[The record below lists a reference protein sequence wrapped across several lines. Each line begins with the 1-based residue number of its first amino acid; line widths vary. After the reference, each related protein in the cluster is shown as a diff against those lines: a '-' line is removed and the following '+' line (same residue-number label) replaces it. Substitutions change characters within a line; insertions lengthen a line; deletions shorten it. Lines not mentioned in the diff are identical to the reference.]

1 MSLSGEGCTSLLLT
15 LITGPCKAFPPLDS
29 LSSILHHVLAIVAL
43 LEVKILMDTK
53 MVVLSMTANL
63 AVLSR
68 TALARAAPTAPAL
81 LHISLLRDLL
91 LGAADVLDEL
101 LVPAAPAGPRAPPLL
116 LLSGRRLL
124 HGHRGLGGGALRRPA
139 AAHAEVDRVGGGG
152 RT

>member
-1 MSLSGEGCTSLLLT
+1 MSLTGESCTSLLLT
-15 LITGPCKAFPPLDS
+15 GPGTAFPPLDS
-29 LSSILHHVLAIVAL
+29 LSSVLHHVLAIVAL

-116 LLSGRRLL
+116 PHRLSGRRLL

-152 RT
+152 RS